1 MLQLHAA
8 LHLVAPVTLLIL
20 SRSPHPLSLSPFL
33 YAHLS
38 GGETTPPSEG
48 GGEEAGAA
56 TGMGVLRG
64 AAGVLTAGMS
74 TALLC
79 SMSRWRCGMLAP
91 GSPGMLAL
99 LACCICI
106 CATPQN

>member
-1 MLQLHAA
+1 
-8 LHLVAPVTLLIL
+8 
-20 SRSPHPLSLSPFL
+20 
-33 YAHLS
+33 
-38 GGETTPPSEG
+38 
-48 GGEEAGAA
+48 
-56 TGMGVLRG
+56 MGVLRG